1 MIQAVFDD
9 ECPETRS
16 RWDYP
21 DTGEWDPERNTDE
34 FCAHLPEYRE
44 HGLLAV
50 TVGLQ
55 GGGSNYS
62 RAVYDSY
69 VCSAWAPDGTP
80 RKPYFDRLLRAINAA
95 DECGM
100 IVIVNYFY
108 WKQARRIPDDRTVVG
123 VVERTTDWLLR
134 TGFRNILVD
143 VANEAAAWWK
153 RPVFEPENIHRLI
166 EAAKGVTVDGRRLLV
181 SSSTGGGDAL
191 PQGRWLEVEDFCLP
205 HGNGCTPEG
214 LAAKLRKLKEDPIF
228 KRRPRPIVVNE
239 DSVSVENME
248 AALSEHCS
256 WGFYCQG
263 YGSGYE
269 DRVDWTDRG
278 REEKYEEL
286 SGFQTLPVNWRINTP
301 AKRAF
306 FDRLGEMT
314 GGK

>member
-1 MIQAVFDD
+1 MTVIEDRRDQS
-9 ECPETRS
+9 PG
-16 RWDYP
+16 P
-21 DTGEWDPERNTDE
+21 IKDPGTDRVHKSDKAL
-34 FCAHLPEYRE
+34 FYS
-44 HGLLAV
+44 GLLAV

-62 RAVYDSY
+62 KAVYDDY
-69 VCSAWAPDGTP
+69 ICSAWAPDGTP
-80 RKPYFDRLLRAINAA
+80 EKPYFDRLLRILKAA

-108 WKQARRIPDDRTVVG
+108 WKQARRIPDDRTVIG

-134 TGFRNILVD
+134 TGFLNILVD

-153 RPVFEPENIHRLI
+153 RAVFEPESIHRLI
-166 EAAKGVTVDGRRLLV
+166 EAAKGVTVDGRRLPV

-191 PQGRWLEVEDFCLP
+191 PWGRWLEAEDFCLP

-214 LAAKLRKLKEDPIF
+214 LAGKLRKLKEDPIF
-228 KRRPRPIVVNE
+228 KRRPRPVVVNE

-248 AALSEHCS
+248 AALSQYCS

-278 REEKYEEL
+278 REKKYEEL
-286 SGFQTLPVNWRINTP
+286 SGFQTLPVNWGINTP

-314 GGK
+314 GGKRCPRKE